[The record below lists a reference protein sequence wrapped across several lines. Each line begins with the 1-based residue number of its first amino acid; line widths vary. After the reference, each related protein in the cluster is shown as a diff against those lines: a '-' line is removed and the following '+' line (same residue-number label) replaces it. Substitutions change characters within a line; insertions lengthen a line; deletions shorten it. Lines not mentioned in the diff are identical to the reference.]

1 MKSTIQEL
9 QNTIKFFL
17 SKKLVSFLLIISF
30 YSGFSQ
36 EEAVHSIYFD
46 SSKYSVDDLQAN
58 ELVKFIND
66 TDSTRIESVEI
77 FGYTDDVGKDDY
89 NHKLSTNRA
98 NTIREIL
105 VTKGIKSKIIVTIEG
120 KGKILIDDDI
130 VDNLPEKR
138 SKNRR
143 VDVVL
148 NLKPLPKLQMPG
160 FYLTVMKNNIVGDHI
175 YLENILFEKGS
186 SKLTTKCKNELDK
199 IALLLHRYKNLQFEI
214 QGHVCCTPPYQKEA
228 IDKDTRKR
236 QLSVNRAES
245 VYKYFIFRRI
255 AKNRMT
261 FKGYG
266 NTVPLG
272 KGAEYDRRVELV
284 ITKI

>member
-1 MKSTIQEL
+1 MK
-9 QNTIKFFL
+9 KFL
-17 SKKLVSFLLIISF
+17 SLLLLLSIFTS
-30 YSGFSQ
+30 FSQ

-46 SSKYSVDDLQAN
+46 FDKFSVDDLQGN

-66 TDSTRIESVEI
+66 TDSTRIASVEI

-89 NHKLSTNRA
+89 NHKLSTSRA
-98 NTIREIL
+98 NTIREMLI
-105 VTKGIKSKIIVTIEG
+105 TKGIKSKIIVTIEG

-130 VDNLPEKR
+130 IENLPEKR

-148 NLKPLPKLQMPG
+148 NLKPLPKIQIPG
-160 FYLTVMKNNIVGDHI
+160 FYLTIMKNNIVGDHI
-175 YLENILFEKGS
+175 YLENLLFDNGS

-236 QLSVNRAES
+236 QLSINRAES
-245 VYKYFIFRRI
+245 VYKYFSFRKI

-272 KGAEYDRRVELV
+272 KGSEYDRRVELV